1 MEQEIID
8 QVKLVLNTWNPLG
21 KNAKK
26 IKDLNNYET
35 EVIDILFF
43 IETEITS
50 TRPVEVKKKIQKIL
64 YEIISETF
72 FINLNAEECSQ
83 AAEKIYQIVYKK

>member
-1 MEQEIID
+1 MEQEIVD

-21 KNAKK
+21 KNAIK
-26 IKDLNNYET
+26 IKDLNDYET

-43 IETEITS
+43 IENEITS
-50 TRPVEVKKKIQKIL
+50 TRPVEVKKKIQKIIN
-64 YEIISETF
+64 EIISEAF
-72 FINLNAEECSQ
+72 CINLNAEECSK